1 MAGRKVATMVM
12 EGILTKRIIVVKT
25 SITDTMAENIPI
37 GDTIIEDTLT
47 MTGCAI
53 MGGAILGATP
63 VGYSGSLSVAYSNQ
77 WGQVPKEVLVC

>member
-1 MAGRKVATMVM
+1 MAGRKAATMVM

-25 SITDTMAENIPI
+25 SLTDTMAENIPN
-37 GDTIIEDTLT
+37 GDTIIEDTIT
-47 MTGCAI
+47 MTGAI